1 MPTDKE
7 EELHGAARNGQVEE
21 VRALLSEGVDKDC
34 MGGYFETTPLS
45 EAAMSD
51 HVHVAKLLID
61 AGADINKG
69 DIYGRTPLHIAVWE
83 GHENIVKL
91 LIEARADI
99 NEEDGQS
106 P

>member
-1 MPTDKE
+1 MPTEKE
-7 EELHGAARNGQVEE
+7 EELHGVAGNGQVEE
-21 VRALLSEGVDKDC
+21 VRAPLSEGVDKDC
-34 MGGYFETTPLS
+34 MGGYYDTTPLS
-45 EAAMSD
+45 EAAKNG
-51 HVHVAKLLID
+51 HVDVAKLLIY
-61 AGADINKG
+61 AGADINKE